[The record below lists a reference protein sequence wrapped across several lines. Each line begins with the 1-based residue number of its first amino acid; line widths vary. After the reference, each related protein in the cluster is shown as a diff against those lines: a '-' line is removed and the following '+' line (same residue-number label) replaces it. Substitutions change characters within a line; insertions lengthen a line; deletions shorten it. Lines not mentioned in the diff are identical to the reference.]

1 MKRLL
6 FALPLALTC
15 LLASA
20 APIDEA
26 RSLFQRY
33 SSLEADFN
41 PAVADLYAD
50 DALIKNKRIYPTGQV
65 RELTIPAVQYKALVR
80 NSMSLAKS
88 RGDFSTYSQVSY
100 SDERDGIRVKAVRY
114 SVLKKYESPLA
125 LLVAPDAHGKW
136 LIREE
141 ISESQP

>member
-6 FALPLALTC
+6 FAFPLALTC

-20 APIDEA
+20 AQIDEA

-41 PAVADLYAD
+41 PTVADLYAD

-80 NSMSLAKS
+80 NSMPLAKS
-88 RGDFSTYSQVSY
+88 RGDFSTYSQMSY

-114 SVLKKYESPLA
+114 SLLKKYESPLA
-125 LLVAPDAHGKW
+125 ILVAPDAHGKW